1 MMIDSVSQRDVIS
14 MPLTLGGHKMH
25 IGYKRVSTIEQTT
38 ARQLAGIELERI
50 YEESAS
56 GASKD
61 RPELKRCL
69 DALREGDTLH
79 VHAVDRLSRSM
90 RDLLDI
96 VDQVLKAKAS
106 LIIYSPRL
114 EFSYQSEDYLQTFQL
129 QLFGIIGQLERAMSR
144 QRQKEGIA
152 QAKANGTKSGKPFG
166 QQPLSPELKPKVIS
180 MFQDG
185 MLISH
190 IAIELGISR
199 GSVYNLLKGQT
210 KTVTY

>member
-1 MMIDSVSQRDVIS
+1 MN
-14 MPLTLGGHKMH
+14 
-25 IGYKRVSTIEQTT
+25 IGYKRVSTSEQTT
-38 ARQLAGIELERI
+38 ARQLAGIELQRV

-56 GASKD
+56 GATKD

-96 VDQVLKAKAS
+96 VDTVLKAKAS

-114 EFSYQSEDYLQTFQL
+114 EFTYQSEDYLQTFQL

-152 QAKANGTKSGKPFG
+152 QAKLRGTKSGKPFG
-166 QQPLSPELKPKVIS
+166 QQPLDKSLKPKAITMFNDGIS
-180 MFQDG
+180 
-185 MLISH
+185 ITE
-190 IAIELGISR
+190 IAKELCISR

-210 KTVTY
+210 KTVQY